1 MEPVLLAS
9 LWQPILLAAVL
20 VFIASSIVWMVL
32 PHHRSDWKKL
42 PDETAVRSVL
52 AGVEPGA
59 YTFPYAQSAEDW
71 KSPEWIAAVSRGPN
85 GMLTVLPPGAPQMG
99 KKLAA
104 WFVYLLVLSTFV
116 AYLTGR
122 VLPAGTAYLEVFRVA
137 GTAAFLAYAGAQVS
151 NAIWMGHGWG
161 RTFKDVLDGLA
172 YALLTAGAFGWL
184 WP

>member
-9 LWQPILLAAVL
+9 LWQPIVLSAIL

-42 PDETAVRSVL
+42 PDEGAVRRVL
-52 AGVEPGA
+52 EGVEPGS

-71 KSPEWIAAVSRGPN
+71 KSEAWIAAVTKGPN
-85 GMLTVLPPGAPQMG
+85 GMLTVLPPGPPAMG
-99 KKLAA
+99 KKMLS
-104 WFVYLLVLSTFV
+104 WFIYLLVVSTFV

-137 GTAAFLAYAGAQVS
+137 GTAAFLAYSCAHVA
-151 NAIWMGHGWG
+151 NAVWMGHAWS
-161 RTFKDVLDGLA
+161 RTIKDVLDGLA